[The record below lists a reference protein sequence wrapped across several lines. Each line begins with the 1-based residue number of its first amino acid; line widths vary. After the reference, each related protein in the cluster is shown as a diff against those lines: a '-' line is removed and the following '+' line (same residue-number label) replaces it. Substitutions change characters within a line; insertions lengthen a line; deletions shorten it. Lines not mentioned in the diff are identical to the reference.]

1 MMVIDTY
8 QRGYLMKDLKLIET
22 KLNEINNKYVDL
34 TNINKK
40 NIIEFINELKAL
52 LFPKVLKRNLS
63 IKRLYIELYEILK
76 GIGVED
82 FESITNHF
90 FDNIIDIKSIL
101 VKDVLTFVEKDPACK
116 NSSEVV
122 FSYNSFHAIFIYR
135 VAHLLDELNIE
146 ILPRFLTEYAHS
158 ITGID
163 IHPGCSIGEN
173 FFIDHGTGIVIGE
186 TTIIGDN
193 VSLYQGVTLGAK
205 SLKDAPLLRGK
216 KRHPTISNNVVIY
229 ANTTILGGDTI
240 IKENSVISGN
250 SFITKS
256 N

>member
-1 MMVIDTY
+1 
-8 QRGYLMKDLKLIET
+8 MKDLKLIET
-22 KLNEINNKYVDL
+22 KLNEIDNKYVDL

-63 IKRLYIELYEILK
+63 VKRLYIELYEILN
-76 GIGVED
+76 GIDVEEV
-82 FESITNHF
+82 ESITNHF

-101 VKDVLTFVEKDPACK
+101 IKDVLTFVEKDPACK

-135 VAHLLDELNIE
+135 VAHLLNELNVE

-163 IHPGCSIGEN
+163 IHPGCNIGEN

-240 IKENSVISGN
+240 IKENSVIPGN

>member
-1 MMVIDTY
+1 
-8 QRGYLMKDLKLIET
+8 MKNLILIEN
-22 KLNEINNKYVDL
+22 KLNKLSDEFLDL

-52 LFPKVLKRNLS
+52 LFPKVFKRNQP

-76 GIGVED
+76 GIGVKALDEV
-82 FESITNHF
+82 SNKF
-90 FDNIIDIKSIL
+90 FKNIVDIKQMLLKDL
-101 VKDVLTFVEKDPACK
+101 VSFVEKDPACK
-116 NSSEVV
+116 SISEVA

-135 VAHLLDELNIE
+135 IAHLLNELNIE

-158 ITGID
+158 VTGID
-163 IHPGCSIGEN
+163 IHPGCSIGEY

-186 TTIIGDN
+186 TTIIGNN

-205 SLKDAPLLRGK
+205 SLKDAPTLRGK
-216 KRHPTISNNVVIY
+216 KRHPTILDNVVIY

>member
-1 MMVIDTY
+1 
-8 QRGYLMKDLKLIET
+8 MKDLKLIET

>member
-1 MMVIDTY
+1 
-8 QRGYLMKDLKLIET
+8 MKDLKLIET
-22 KLNEINNKYVDL
+22 KLNEIDNKYVDL
-34 TNINKK
+34 TNINKN

-63 IKRLYIELYEILK
+63 IKRLYIELYEILN
-76 GIGVED
+76 GIGVEEV
-82 FESITNHF
+82 ESITNHF

-101 VKDVLTFVEKDPACK
+101 IKDVLTFVEKDPACK

-135 VAHLLDELNIE
+135 VAHILNELNIE
-146 ILPRFLTEYAHS
+146 VLPRFLTEYAHS

-163 IHPGCSIGEN
+163 IHPGCNIGEN

-240 IKENSVISGN
+240 IKENSVIPGN